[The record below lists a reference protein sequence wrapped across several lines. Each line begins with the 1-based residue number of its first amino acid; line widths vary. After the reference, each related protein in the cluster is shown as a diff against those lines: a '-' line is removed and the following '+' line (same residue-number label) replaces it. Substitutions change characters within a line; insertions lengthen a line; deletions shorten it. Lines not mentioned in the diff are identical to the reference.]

1 MNKKTLPIFL
11 IFISMGMID
20 SAGPMVSLAQGSFKI
35 SNTMASMLPMFA
47 YIMYGLL
54 SVPIG
59 LLQDKKGKKFVLN
72 LGLTIALLGLV
83 IPIFSG
89 MYGRM
94 VVDSTSLVQFYKI
107 LTAILLL
114 GAGGSI
120 LQVSGNPIMR
130 DISEEGHYSKN
141 LSLAQSFITVGS
153 SMGFLIPVIMLR
165 AFGLDWSILFP
176 LFACIVLISFVL
188 FNTVKI
194 SGEKISNDHHASFRS
209 CLKLLGNGYVL
220 AMVLGLFIYCGVE
233 ICMSAHIPILL
244 REKFMISVE
253 KLGLLISWSLFYLPI
268 LAGRFFGSLI
278 MSRVTPKRLLLFTV
292 LMALTG
298 VILIFSSSIILT
310 LTGIFLIGLGF
321 ANIFPLLF
329 SITIEHMPEH
339 TNELSGLMV
348 SAIAG
353 GALIPPIMGMVADGT
368 SIQTAFIV
376 PVLCILYLLFVAII
390 NNSRTQEKTL
400 NKKILTN
407 GKE

>member
-1 MNKKTLPIFL
+1 
-11 IFISMGMID
+11 
-20 SAGPMVSLAQGSFKI
+20 MVSLAQGSFKI
-35 SNTMASMLPMFA
+35 SNTMASLLPMLA

-72 LGLTIALLGLV
+72 LGLTIALLGLI
-83 IPIFSG
+83 IPIWSG

-94 VVDSTSLVQFYKI
+94 VVDSSSLMQFYKI

-153 SMGFLIPVIMLR
+153 SMGFIIPVIMLR
-165 AFGLDWSILFP
+165 AFGFDWSILFP
-176 LFACIVLISFVL
+176 LFASIVLISFVL
-188 FNTVKI
+188 FNTFKI
-194 SGEKISNDHHASFRS
+194 PERKDSDDHHATFRS
-209 CLKLLGNGYVL
+209 CFKLLGNGYVL

-268 LAGRFFGSLI
+268 LTGRFLGSLI
-278 MSRVTPKRLLLFTV
+278 MSRIAPKRLLLITV
-292 LMALTG
+292 LLALMG
-298 VILIFSSSIILT
+298 VILIFSSSFTIT
-310 LTGIFLIGLGF
+310 LVGIFMVGFGF
-321 ANIFPLLF
+321 ANIFPLIF
-329 SITIEHMPEH
+329 SITIEHLPEH

-353 GALIPPIMGMVADGT
+353 GAFLPPVMGMVADGT
-368 SIQTAFIV
+368 SIQTAFLV
-376 PVLCILYLLFVAII
+376 PVLCILYLLFVAIL
-390 NNSRTQEKTL
+390 NNRKIQYEK
-400 NKKILTN
+400 
-407 GKE
+407 E

>member
-1 MNKKTLPIFL
+1 MNKRTLPIFL

-35 SNTMASMLPMFA
+35 STTMASLLPLLA

-54 SVPIG
+54 SVPVG

-72 LGLTIALLGLV
+72 LGLAIALLGLV

-94 VVDSTSLVQFYKI
+94 VVDSSSLIQFYKI
-107 LTAILLL
+107 LAAILLL

-141 LSLAQSFITVGS
+141 LSLAQSFITIGS
-153 SMGFLIPVIMLR
+153 SMGFLIPVIMLK

-176 LFACIVLISFVL
+176 LFASIVLISFIL
-188 FNTVKI
+188 FNTFKI
-194 SGEKISNDHHASFRS
+194 AGRETEIEHHATFRS
-209 CLKLLGNGYVL
+209 CFKLLGNGYVF

-233 ICMSAHIPILL
+233 ISMSAHLPILL

-278 MSRVTPKRLLLFTV
+278 MSRIAPKRLLLFTV

-298 VILIFSSSIILT
+298 VIFIFNNSFVLT
-310 LTGIFLIGLGF
+310 LTGIFLVGFGF
-321 ANIFPLLF
+321 ANIFPLIF

-353 GALIPPIMGMVADGT
+353 GAFLPPVMGMVADVT
-368 SIQTAFIV
+368 SIQMAFVV

-390 NNSRTQEKTL
+390 NNRKTQYEK
-400 NKKILTN
+400 
-407 GKE
+407 G

>member
-1 MNKKTLPIFL
+1 MKLKTLPIFL

-35 SNTMASMLPMFA
+35 SNTMASLLPLLA

-54 SVPIG
+54 SVPVG

-72 LGLTIALLGLV
+72 LGLAIALLGLV

-94 VVDSTSLVQFYKI
+94 VVDSSSLIQFYKI

-130 DISEEGHYSKN
+130 DISDEGHYSKN

-153 SMGFLIPVIMLR
+153 SMGFIIPVIMLN

-176 LFACIVLISFVL
+176 LFASIVLICFVL
-188 FNTVKI
+188 FNTYKI
-194 SGEKISNDHHASFRS
+194 TEKNIGNDHHASFKS
-209 CLKLLGNGYVL
+209 CFRLLRNGYVF
-220 AMVLGLFIYCGVE
+220 AMVLGLFIYCGIE
-233 ICMSAHIPILL
+233 ICMSAHVPILL

-278 MSRVTPKRLLLFTV
+278 MSKVAPKRLLLFTV
-292 LMALTG
+292 IMALTG
-298 VILIFSSSIILT
+298 AIMIFSSSFVLT
-310 LTGIFLIGLGF
+310 LIGILLTGFGF
-321 ANIFPLLF
+321 ANIFPLIF

-353 GALIPPIMGMVADGT
+353 GAFIPPIMGMVADGT
-368 SIQTAFIV
+368 SIQMAFIV
-376 PVLCILYLLFVAII
+376 PVLCLLYLLFVAII
-390 NNSRTQEKTL
+390 NNR
-400 NKKILTN
+400 KIQY

>member
-1 MNKKTLPIFL
+1 MKLSTLPIFL
-11 IFISMGMID
+11 IFISMGLID

-35 SNTMASMLPMFA
+35 STTMAALLPLLA
-47 YIMYGLL
+47 YVMYGVL
-54 SVPIG
+54 SVPVG

-72 LGLTIALLGLV
+72 LGLTIALIGLI

-89 MYGRM
+89 MYGKM
-94 VVDSTSLVQFYKI
+94 VVDSNSMAQFYKI
-107 LTAILLL
+107 LMAILLL

-120 LQVSGNPIMR
+120 IQVSGNPIMR

-153 SMGFLIPVIMLR
+153 SMGFIIPVIMLK

-176 LFACIVLISFVL
+176 LFSGIVLFSFVL
-188 FNTVKI
+188 LNTTKI
-194 SGEKISNDHHASFRS
+194 NEKTIENEHHASFRS
-209 CLKLLGNGYVL
+209 CFKLLRNGYVF
-220 AMVLGLFIYCGVE
+220 AMVLGLFIYCGIE
-233 ICMSAHIPILL
+233 ISMSAHLPILL
-244 REKFMISVE
+244 REKFGISVE
-253 KLGLLISWSLFYLPI
+253 KMGLLISWSLFYLPI
-268 LAGRFFGSLI
+268 LAGRFLGSLI
-278 MSRVTPKRLLLFTV
+278 MVWITPKRLLIYTV

-298 VILIFSSSIILT
+298 MVLIFNSSFVIT
-310 LTGIFLIGLGF
+310 LIGIFLVGFGF

-353 GALIPPIMGMVADGT
+353 GAFIPPIMGIVVDNT

-376 PVLCILYLLFVAII
+376 PISCLLYLLIVAII
-390 NNSRTQEKTL
+390 NNKNTQNEVESEL
-400 NKKILTN
+400 C
-407 GKE
+407 

>member
-1 MNKKTLPIFL
+1 MKLKTLPIFL

-35 SNTMASMLPMFA
+35 SNTMASMLPMLA
-47 YIMYGLL
+47 YIMYGVL

-72 LGLTIALLGLV
+72 FGLAVALLGLV
-83 IPIFSG
+83 IPIFSK
-89 MYGRM
+89 MYGKM
-94 VVDSTSLVQFYKI
+94 VVDGSSMVQFYKI
-107 LTAILLL
+107 LMAILLL

-153 SMGFLIPVIMLR
+153 SMGFIIPVIMLK

-176 LFACIVLISFVL
+176 LFAGIVLINFVL
-188 FNTVKI
+188 FNTIKI
-194 SGEKISNDHHASFRS
+194 SEAKTADDHHASFKS
-209 CLKLLGNGYVL
+209 CFMLLGNGYVF

-233 ICMSAHIPILL
+233 ISMSAHLPILL

-253 KLGLLISWSLFYLPI
+253 KMGLLISWSLFYLPI
-268 LAGRFFGSLI
+268 LAGRFLGSVI
-278 MSRVTPKRLLLFTV
+278 MLRIAPKRLLLFTV

-298 VILIFSSSIILT
+298 LILIFNSSFVIT
-310 LTGIFLIGLGF
+310 LIGIFLVGFGF
-321 ANIFPLLF
+321 ANIFPLIF
-329 SITIEHMPEH
+329 SITIEKMPEH

-353 GALIPPIMGMVADGT
+353 GAFIPLLMGMVADKT
-368 SIQTAFIV
+368 SIQTAFVV
-376 PVLCILYLLFVAII
+376 PVLCLCYLLFAAII
-390 NNSRTQEKTL
+390 TQISH
-400 NKKILTN
+400 NK
-407 GKE
+407 

>member
-1 MNKKTLPIFL
+1 
-11 IFISMGMID
+11 
-20 SAGPMVSLAQGSFKI
+20 MVSLAQGSFKI
-35 SNTMASMLPMFA
+35 SNTMASLLPMLA

-72 LGLTIALLGLV
+72 LGLTIALLGLI
-83 IPIFSG
+83 IPILSG

-94 VVDSTSLVQFYKI
+94 VVDSSSLMQFYKI

-153 SMGFLIPVIMLR
+153 SMGFIIPVIMLR

-188 FNTVKI
+188 FNTFKI
-194 SGEKISNDHHASFRS
+194 TERKNCNDHHATFRS
-209 CLKLLGNGYVL
+209 CFKLLGNGYVL

-233 ICMSAHIPILL
+233 ICMSAHLPILL

-268 LAGRFFGSLI
+268 LTGRFLGSLI
-278 MSRVTPKRLLLFTV
+278 MSRIAPKRLLLFTV
-292 LMALTG
+292 LLALTG
-298 VILIFSSSIILT
+298 VILIFSSSFAIT
-310 LTGIFLIGLGF
+310 LVGIFMVGFGF
-321 ANIFPLLF
+321 ANIFPLIF
-329 SITIEHMPEH
+329 SITIEHLPEH

-353 GALIPPIMGMVADGT
+353 GAFLPPVMGMVADGT
-368 SIQTAFIV
+368 SIQTAFYGAGIMYT
-376 PVLCILYLLFVAII
+376 LSAFCCNI
-390 NNSRTQEKTL
+390 NNRKIQYEK
-400 NKKILTN
+400 
-407 GKE
+407 E

>member
-1 MNKKTLPIFL
+1 
-11 IFISMGMID
+11 MGMID

-35 SNTMASMLPMFA
+35 SNTMASLLPMLA

-72 LGLTIALLGLV
+72 MGLTIALLGLI

-94 VVDSTSLVQFYKI
+94 VVDSTSLIQFYKI

-114 GAGGSI
+114 GAGGAI

-130 DISEEGHYSKN
+130 DISDEGHYSKN
-141 LSLAQSFITVGS
+141 LSLAQSFMTVGS
-153 SMGFLIPVIMLR
+153 SLGFIIPVIMLH

-176 LFACIVLISFVL
+176 LFTCIVLISFVL
-188 FNTVKI
+188 FNTFKI
-194 SGEKISNDHHASFRS
+194 TEKINVNDHHASYRS
-209 CLKLLGNGYVL
+209 CFKLLGNGYVL

-233 ICMSAHIPILL
+233 ICMSAHVPILL

-278 MSRVTPKRLLLFTV
+278 MSKIAPKRLLLFTV
-292 LMALTG
+292 LVALTG
-298 VILIFSSSIILT
+298 VTLIFTSSFTLT
-310 LTGIFLIGLGF
+310 LIGIFLVGLGF

-353 GALIPPIMGMVADGT
+353 GAFLPPVMGMVADGI
-368 SIQTAFIV
+368 SIQAAFIV
-376 PVLCILYLLFVAII
+376 PVFCILYLLFVAIL
-390 NNSRTQEKTL
+390 NNRKAEFNTL
-400 NKKILTN
+400 KVKDLI
-407 GKE
+407 